1 MDIDIDYIY
10 IYIYNNPKTQNI
22 NLTQKPKSKPTQ
34 PKYPKLTHKFITKSK
49 GGKKSMADFKKQKQY
64 LKRCIYSLLTMNQ
77 SHRWGCDWMEPEM
90 GGAGPNT

>member
-34 PKYPKLTHKFITKSK
+34 QKYPKLTHKFIIKSK
-49 GGKKSMADFKKQKQY
+49 EKKKAWHISENKNNRKKSIQTFKICCCKDELGQ
-64 LKRCIYSLLTMNQ
+64 RMN
-77 SHRWGCDWMEPEM
+77 
-90 GGAGPNT
+90 